1 MTSLRTNLGPLTT
14 TFTYP
19 ESCTVAVGA
28 CPTCTQGW
36 QAQTCSNNAFNHQGV
51 QDDVE
56 CWPPRANPTLATGVA
71 LNGWGF
77 YSPGIHCPAGMVTAC
92 SATGGS
98 NGGFQFQYSLNDG
111 ETAVGCC
118 PSGYS
123 CGHAGHDQYQTC
135 LSVYV
140 TGTFPIVQCKSGS
153 SNGYT
158 YMTVPATV
166 TATTSKSVT
175 LTHTISAYTVRAPM
189 IQINHMATDLPT
201 STQPPPTSSDSSSGI
216 KVSASISA
224 HLSPAAKAG
233 IIVAACLG
241 AIILFGLIAWLWYRC
256 GSRRSNPAPA
266 KPEVGHSQVSPFPV
280 TNNGMSQEPQ
290 SNRPKSELPGHHI
303 VSELDGSQISGQ
315 RNTAGPG

>member
-1 MTSLRTNLGPLTT
+1 MISLRTNLGPLTT
-14 TFTYP
+14 TFTSP
-19 ESCTVAVGA
+19 ESCTVAVRA
-28 CPTCTQGW
+28 CPTCTEGW

-56 CWPPRANPTLATGVA
+56 CWPPRANPSLTTGVA

-92 SATGGS
+92 SVTGRS
-98 NGGFQFQYSLNDG
+98 NEGFQFQYSLNDG

-123 CGHAGHDQYQTC
+123 CGYAGHDQFQTC
-135 LSVYV
+135 QSVYV
-140 TGTFPIVQCKSGS
+140 TGSFPVVQCKFGS

-158 YMTVPATV
+158 YQTVPATV
-166 TATTSKSVT
+166 TATTSNSVT
-175 LTHTISAYTVRAPM
+175 QTHTISAYTVRAPM

-201 STQPPPTSSDSSSGI
+201 STSPLPTSSDSSSGI

-224 HLSPAAKAG
+224 HLSPGAKAG

-241 AIILFGLIAWLWYRC
+241 AIGLFALIAWLWYRC
-256 GSRRSNPAPA
+256 GSRKDKAAAA
-266 KPEVGHSQVSPFPV
+266 KSEIGDSQVPPIPV
-280 TNNGMSQEPQ
+280 TNTGMSQKPQ
-290 SNRPKSELPGHHI
+290 TDRPKSELPAHHN
-303 VSELDGSQISGQ
+303 VSELDGSQISEHG
-315 RNTAGPG
+315 NTAGPG